1 MESSSCLSLSLLV
14 MSTTLLIFRDNLENP
29 QCLSGHFMTC
39 YQLLS
44 VKHQELFSAV
54 WLILQV
60 FN

>member
-54 WLILQV
+54 
-60 FN
+60 